1 MGKYRYICFGDEVS
15 GEIEREYNRL
25 CRQEQYQEE
34 KDASHGVVRLD
45 YDSLLQGVA
54 DRTSYPEYQE
64 ELKAEQLLRE
74 RLDMLPIA
82 LEWLKEKYPNDYD
95 LINAYYFSER
105 KINMVYLAEKYGLT
119 HQALSKK
126 MSKARQRLKEFIT
139 LYEKQ

>member
-64 ELKAEQLLRE
+64 ELKAEQLMRE

-139 LYEKQ
+139 LYENQ

>member
-34 KDASHGVVRLD
+34 KDASHGVVRLE

-64 ELKAEQLLRE
+64 ELKAEQLMRE

>member
-64 ELKAEQLLRE
+64 KLKAEQLMRE

>member
-1 MGKYRYICFGDEVS
+1 MRKYRYICFGDEVS

-64 ELKAEQLLRE
+64 ELKAEQLMRE

-105 KINMVYLAEKYGLT
+105 KINMVYLTEKYGLT

>member
-25 CRQEQYQEE
+25 CRKEQYQEE
-34 KDASHGVVRLD
+34 EDASHGVVRLD

>member
-1 MGKYRYICFGDEVS
+1 MDNSVYSGVYAYTLRFNLSDLLFSAFCFIIIVNIFLVGVPYCAEV
-15 GEIEREYNRL
+15 
-25 CRQEQYQEE
+25 
-34 KDASHGVVRLD
+34 
-45 YDSLLQGVA
+45 LQGVA

-82 LEWLKEKYPNDYD
+82 LEWLKEKYPNDYE

>member
-64 ELKAEQLLRE
+64 ELKAEQLMSE

>member
-64 ELKAEQLLRE
+64 ELKAEQLMRE

>member
-54 DRTSYPEYQE
+54 DKTSYPEYQE
-64 ELKAEQLLRE
+64 ELKAEQLMRE

>member
-34 KDASHGVVRLD
+34 KDASHGAVRLD

-64 ELKAEQLLRE
+64 ELKAEQLMRE

-126 MSKARQRLKEFIT
+126 MSKARRRLKEFIT

>member
-1 MGKYRYICFGDEVS
+1 MRKYRYICFGDEVS

-64 ELKAEQLLRE
+64 ELKAEQLMR
-74 RLDMLPIA
+74 
-82 LEWLKEKYPNDYD
+82 
-95 LINAYYFSER
+95 
-105 KINMVYLAEKYGLT
+105 
-119 HQALSKK
+119 
-126 MSKARQRLKEFIT
+126 
-139 LYEKQ
+139 

>member
-25 CRQEQYQEE
+25 CRKEQYQEE

>member
-64 ELKAEQLLRE
+64 EIKAEQLMRE

-139 LYEKQ
+139 LYENQ

>member
-1 MGKYRYICFGDEVS
+1 MRKYRYICFGDEVS

-34 KDASHGVVRLD
+34 RDASHGVVRLD

-64 ELKAEQLLRE
+64 ELKAEQLMRE

>member
-1 MGKYRYICFGDEVS
+1 M
-15 GEIEREYNRL
+15 
-25 CRQEQYQEE
+25 
-34 KDASHGVVRLD
+34 
-45 YDSLLQGVA
+45 
-54 DRTSYPEYQE
+54 
-64 ELKAEQLLRE
+64 RE

-126 MSKARQRLKEFIT
+126 MSKARRRLKEFIT

>member
-64 ELKAEQLLRE
+64 ELKAEQLMRE

-82 LEWLKEKYPNDYD
+82 LELLKEKYPNDYD

-126 MSKARQRLKEFIT
+126 MSKARRRLKEFIT

>member
-34 KDASHGVVRLD
+34 NDASHGVVRLD

-64 ELKAEQLLRE
+64 ELKAEQLMRE

-126 MSKARQRLKEFIT
+126 MSKARRRLKEFIT

>member
-1 MGKYRYICFGDEVS
+1 MRKYRYICFGDEVS

-64 ELKAEQLLRE
+64 ELKAEQLMRE

>member
-82 LEWLKEKYPNDYD
+82 LEWLKEKYPNDYE

>member
-1 MGKYRYICFGDEVS
+1 MRKYRYICFGDEVS

-25 CRQEQYQEE
+25 CRQEQYLEE

-64 ELKAEQLLRE
+64 ELKAEQLMRE

>member
-1 MGKYRYICFGDEVS
+1 MGKYRSICFGDEVS

-25 CRQEQYQEE
+25 CRKEQYQEE

>member
-64 ELKAEQLLRE
+64 ELKAEQLMSE

-82 LEWLKEKYPNDYD
+82 LEWLKEIYPNDYD

-126 MSKARQRLKEFIT
+126 MSKARQRLKEFII
-139 LYEKQ
+139 LYENQ